1 MANLGS
7 DSYRHSARIISHTA
21 ARAISTNGTT
31 ADTMVKAKKH
41 QYHNNNPRRG
51 PPAVFVS
58 CEVGRERKAEREAL
72 DLLHHYYYAAK
83 SGSRQSRSDAG
94 VEGGSAEKSNTDD
107 GTESK
112 SATEPLTLAE
122 ELSLLRKG
130 AAVEEVLTYE
140 RDAKRQ
146 KTDASTA
153 SLKSPFAVFDTG
165 SRGMVCIICKLHGS
179 DMVPYADILTK
190 IKAAPES
197 ESKCG
202 GTGDTSNGDV
212 STVNSLTDPLWDPV
226 ETVRCIMTDASSIL
240 ANVDGKSVGKLTTPT
255 QPPGS
260 RFVSRLQPF
269 QATVS
274 S

>member
-1 MANLGS
+1 MAK
-7 DSYRHSARIISHTA
+7 
-21 ARAISTNGTT
+21 
-31 ADTMVKAKKH
+31 VKNH
-41 QYHNNNPRRG
+41 HHNKNPRRG

-58 CEVGRERKAEREAL
+58 CEVGRERKAEREAM

-83 SGSRQSRSDAG
+83 SCSRQSRSDAG
-94 VEGGSAEKSNTDD
+94 VEGERAEKSDADD
-107 GTESK
+107 CPESK
-112 SATEPLTLAE
+112 SVVEPLTLAE

-130 AAVEEVLTYE
+130 AAVEEVLSYE

-146 KTDASTA
+146 KTDASTI

-190 IKAAPES
+190 IKGASES

-202 GTGDTSNGDV
+202 GTGDTSTGND
-212 STVNSLTDPLWDPV
+212 SNSNSPTDPLWDPV
-226 ETVRCIMTDASSIL
+226 ETVRCIMNDASIL
-240 ANVDGKSVGKLTTPT
+240 ANTDGKSVGKLTTPT

-260 RFVSRLQPF
+260 RFISRLQPF

-274 S
+274 TEPNPLVLEQSHDLFPF